1 MGEILKSK
9 YPVMRNRCRDCGK
22 REGEDGDDFIHTFD
36 ELVDLSEDEKKAC
49 EWFSENMTGEAF
61 PDISSMGHFRSK
73 EEMIHIFVLE
83 NLIERLLSRKPVCE
97 TCFTKKWKATDLS

>member
-1 MGEILKSK
+1 MGEVLKSK
-9 YPVMRNRCRDCGK
+9 YPMIRNKCRDCGK

-49 EWFSENMTGEAF
+49 EWFSENMVGEAF
-61 PDISSMGHFRSK
+61 PDISCMGHDYSK
-73 EEMIHIFVLE
+73 EEMIHVFVLE

-97 TCFTKKWKATDLS
+97 TCFARKWKASDLS